1 MGRQRAYDSNT
12 VVDQAMRAFWARGY
26 EATSISDLV
35 EATGINRASLYA
47 GFDDKRGLF
56 MASLRR
62 YDERQR
68 RGFLDR
74 LAQDMAPRAA
84 ILAAF
89 DAARTAP
96 DAGQPGGCLLVNT
109 ALEVSPHDAEI
120 RDFVQEALAG
130 VELFFR
136 DRIRAAQATG
146 TTPRPRRRPFWG
158 CFWGCGFSCARVP
171 PPMPPRRRS
180 HLRPGCC
187 STENFLGQME

>member
-146 TTPRPRRRPFWG
+146 TIRADLDAKATAQALLG
-158 CFWGCGFSCARVP
+158 
-171 PPMPPRRRS
+171 
-180 HLRPGCC
+180 L
-187 STENFLGQME
+187 FLGLRVLMRSGAAPDAAPTTITSQARMLLD